1 MKYNVATA
9 SVDVQASNSSTIQQ
23 SGYSVGYELY
33 RNREMST
40 VYSGNPGVIYFNL
53 QGIEMRGELTPG
65 VIRQQGTSATKVVV
79 R

>member
-1 MKYNVATA
+1 
-9 SVDVQASNSSTIQQ
+9 
-23 SGYSVGYELY
+23 
-33 RNREMST
+33 MST

-65 VIRQQGTSATKVVV
+65 VYIRQQGTSATKVVV

>member
-1 MKYNVATA
+1 M
-9 SVDVQASNSSTIQQ
+9 
-23 SGYSVGYELY
+23 GYELY